1 MIFGSESGVFP
12 MTTKR
17 KDELSKVDELC
28 KAVVKAKDQE
38 SYREATDRLRIY
50 LAVKPEAKRPQ
61 QRSASA

>member
-1 MIFGSESGVFP
+1 VTI
-12 MTTKR
+12 KR
-17 KDELSKVDELC
+17 KEQEAQESRVDELC

-61 QRSASA
+61 HRSA

>member
-1 MIFGSESGVFP
+1 